1 MKNRLLIAIS
11 FLPLTCILMLVSPLA
26 RGQSAGSTILTGIER
41 ITDTGIDTSSV
52 ILTNSTTL
60 YRRYRHEVNLV
71 GTINGIASNSAG
83 NYDTAMV
90 DRSNLVYT
98 TYSVLTGDIRGI
110 FVALVGLTSDATLGT
125 ISGKLIIKESA
136 YETQRL
142 ANASV
147 ILVFPRSI
155 PTYLVN
161 GEPYVILTPTP
172 NPPGSAKWS
181 NLSTRVRAGI
191 GDDSLIVGFVVA
203 GNIPKNFLVR
213 VIGPS
218 LAPFGVSGVMPDPR
232 FQVFA
237 QGSPAPLAQNDDWGG
252 GQTLVA
258 AFAQV
263 GAFGLSGPASK
274 DAALILTL
282 APGAYSVVVNAT
294 ATNSGVALVEVYE
307 L

>member
-1 MKNRLLIAIS
+1 MKFIPRAAALIGVVV
-11 FLPLTCILMLVSPLA
+11 FVILSSDGRSQTA
-26 RGQSAGSTILTGIER
+26 ASTILTGIER
-41 ITDTGIDTSSV
+41 ITDTGIDTTSV
-52 ILTNSTTL
+52 VSFTAQN
-60 YRRYRHEVNLV
+60 YRRYRHEINLV
-71 GTINGIASNSAG
+71 GTINGVAANSAG
-83 NYDTAMV
+83 NYDSAMV
-90 DRSNLVYT
+90 DRSNLFFTAYNGV
-98 TYSVLTGDIRGI
+98 SGDVRSS
-110 FVALVGLTSDATLGT
+110 FVAMLGLTLDATLASV
-125 ISGKLIIKESA
+125 SGKLILKESS
-136 YETQRL
+136 YESQRL

-147 ILVFPRSI
+147 VLVFPRSTQTFSI
-155 PTYLVN
+155 N
-161 GEPYVILTPTP
+161 GEPYVTLTPTP

-218 LAPFGVSGVMPDPR
+218 LAPFGVTGVMADPK

-237 QGSPAPLAQNDDWGG
+237 QGASAPLAQNDDWGG
-252 GQTLVA
+252 GQALVA

-294 ATNSGVALVEVYE
+294 AANSGVALVEVYE